1 MGEARTTRQSGANLG
16 YVSGLQKSAPSIVVV
31 FGS

>member
-1 MGEARTTRQSGANLG
+1 MREAGTTRQSGADLG
-16 YVSGLQKSAPSIVVV
+16 YVSGLQESASPIVVV